1 MKQSK
6 AHVAA
11 RRDEIVSLLENW
23 GKVSVAEL
31 AGHFNVS
38 MLTIRRDLDYLA
50 EQHVLTRQ
58 YGMATLLNPLGR
70 PSGSHQIRANK
81 VIAQEAARHI
91 KDGDCIFINASSTAL
106 NIINYITAQDIT
118 VITNNGKALLLDYQ
132 PNVSILLTGGE
143 IRLPRSSM
151 TGELALN
158 CIRNVTATK
167 CFLGTTGLSAT
178 YGLTSATAPEPAINA
193 MMIEHSRIHVIVADS
208 SKLGRTSSFKYGS
221 ADEID
226 LLITDSRATEQQMSL
241 LKEAGVQNII
251 KVDLTSAFSNKKTQ
265 LMMDS

>member
-1 MKQSK
+1 
-6 AHVAA
+6 
-11 RRDEIVSLLENW
+11 
-23 GKVSVAEL
+23 
-31 AGHFNVS
+31 
-38 MLTIRRDLDYLA
+38 
-50 EQHVLTRQ
+50 
-58 YGMATLLNPLGR
+58 
-70 PSGSHQIRANK
+70 
-81 VIAQEAARHI
+81 
-91 KDGDCIFINASSTAL
+91 
-106 NIINYITAQDIT
+106 
-118 VITNNGKALLLDYQ
+118 
-132 PNVSILLTGGE
+132 
-143 IRLPRSSM
+143 M
-151 TGELALN
+151 TGELALD

-193 MMIEHSRIHVIVADS
+193 MMIEHSRIHIIVADS

-241 LKEAGVQNII
+241 LTEAGVQNII